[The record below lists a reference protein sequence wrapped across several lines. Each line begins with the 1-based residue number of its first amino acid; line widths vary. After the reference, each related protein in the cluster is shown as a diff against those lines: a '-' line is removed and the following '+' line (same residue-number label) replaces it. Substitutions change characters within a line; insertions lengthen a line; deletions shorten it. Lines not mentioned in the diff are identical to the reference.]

1 MMFNAVVD
9 ATHVKGSS
17 RFLVC
22 NRHIQASSLMTCWIT
37 VAKFIK

>member
-1 MMFNAVVD
+1 MMFNVVD

-17 RFLVC
+17 HFLVY